1 MNADEN
7 DENPPL
13 AEPEKVNE
21 SNEVVDEIVSA
32 ELVSEKLVSAELV
45 AGESET
51 ESSPEASGDEVEGS
65 IWATLVE
72 PSGKA
77 VADSNQAQS
86 PTSPI
91 GKPPTWS
98 PNPKPQVPAKPTLPF
113 TPLCRVM
120 QVLLILT
127 TICSTIF
134 FLWFFVLEL
143 EKGEGSIR
151 FARNTFLIFVT
162 GSLTFSAIF
171 WVKPQHIGNETR
183 SLVWA
188 SLTFTFACMLLQ
200 FPPQWMW
207 VTFAWFA
214 LHLPQAIV
222 MNLAPRPEQETQF
235 DIHDSVAANGGAVA
249 SITLGIWSILGS
261 FFSSL
266 SIINSLL
273 GVCLGMW
280 GLTSRKKKSAV
291 FGILLCLLGIAACM
305 FSLSYYVWDVAL
317 PVQDP
322 DVETFGNPSYPYTP

>member
-1 MNADEN
+1 MNADKN

-13 AEPEKVNE
+13 SEPQKVNE
-21 SNEVVDEIVSA
+21 SNKIVDEIVSA
-32 ELVSEKLVSAELV
+32 ELVSS
-45 AGESET
+45 GEPEI
-51 ESSPEASGDEVEGS
+51 ESPLEASVDEAESS

-72 PSGKA
+72 PTGKA
-77 VADSNQAQS
+77 VSHSDQAQS
-86 PTSPI
+86 PTGPEWSPSP
-91 GKPPTWS
+91 KPPL
-98 PNPKPQVPAKPTLPF
+98 PAKPPLPF
-113 TPLCRVM
+113 IRLCRVM

-134 FLWFFVLEL
+134 FLWFFISEL

-162 GSLTFSAIF
+162 GSLTFAAIF
-171 WVKPQHIGNETR
+171 WVNPQHIGNETR
-183 SLVWA
+183 NLVWA
-188 SLTFTFACMLLQ
+188 SLTFTFACLLLQ
-200 FPPQWMW
+200 FPPEWMW

-222 MNLAPRPEQETQF
+222 MNLAPRLEQETQF

-249 SITLGIWSILGS
+249 SITLGIWSILGA

-280 GLTSRKKKSAV
+280 GLTSRKKKTAM
-291 FGILLCLLGIAACM
+291 FGILLCLMGIAACM

-317 PVQDP
+317 PIPEP
-322 DVETFGNPSYPYTP
+322 DVEAFDNSFGYSP